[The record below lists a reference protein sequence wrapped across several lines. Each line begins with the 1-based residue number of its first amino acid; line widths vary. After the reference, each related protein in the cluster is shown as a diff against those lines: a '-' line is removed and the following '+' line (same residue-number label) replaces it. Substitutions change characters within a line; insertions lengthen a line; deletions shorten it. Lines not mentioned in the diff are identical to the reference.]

1 MSLLSLEFSIT
12 NNCVKS
18 GGNEVDENG
27 LEEGDSDNSQQRE
40 ILQQVPLNEG
50 AKKEELAIENNGEGT
65 SKEVECL
72 QNCETDY
79 VQSGSS
85 EQKYGIT
92 FLQAILIYFI
102 TTTFHTI
109 ICNFLRSYIFT
120 FSVSFSVFI
129 INVFI

>member
-1 MSLLSLEFSIT
+1 VSSFLSSTEKIT

-40 ILQQVPLNEG
+40 ILQQVPLNEE
-50 AKKEELAIENNGEGT
+50 AEKEELAIENNGEGT

-85 EQKYGIT
+85 EQKYVGNIE
-92 FLQAILIYFI
+92 QEENSRESS
-102 TTTFHTI
+102 TI